1 METQVL
7 CQSCGMMIDNT
18 EFLGTEKDGSVSN
31 EYCDECYNEGEF
43 RYPDLTIDEMK
54 DIVIDEMDS
63 IGASSEKIDVAVKN
77 LNNLKG
83 GVNWLWIGI
92 HGK

>member
-7 CQSCGMMIDNT
+7 CQSCGMMINNT
-18 EFLGTEKDGSVSN
+18 GFLGTEKNGAVSN

-77 LNNLKG
+77 LNNLKR
-83 GVNWLWIGI
+83 WR
-92 HGK
+92 